1 MQEKTEMYFSFFM
14 FGSNFSIEDEN
25 FLDQA
30 MTHIKKLVEM
40 GYTGFEFHPGRED
53 TTVYAFPTYEDEL
66 NAYKDFRQRMDDEGF
81 SHIKVAT
88 NVGATPN
95 CDPSSSHATIREAGI
110 AYLKSR
116 IDITAALGGEIM
128 MGPMVIPYGGF
139 VVNAPNGEQVWSD
152 QLQEELELRYATA
165 QQSFI
170 VLGEYA
176 SAKGVKLAIE
186 PISHWETPGPNKL
199 SELIPFLNGIDDPTV
214 GVVIDS
220 AQETLDGDGP
230 EVFKQQIKHL
240 ADQGRLHYA
249 QASPPDRGELMNSWL
264 PWQDIFTPILER
276 FDGPIAVEIFNAVG
290 AFDNGLRLSRRKY
303 WIPEVDEPNEHPDA
317 YLVAKQAY
325 EITQAKISVIKSE
338 ISSKIGT

>member
-1 MQEKTEMYFSFFM
+1 MQKKTEMYFSFFM
-14 FGSNFSIEDEN
+14 FGSNFSIEDDN

-30 MTHIKKLVEM
+30 ITHIRKLVEM
-40 GYTGFEFHPGRED
+40 GYVGFEFHPGRED
-53 TTVYAFPTYEDEL
+53 TTVFAFPTYQDEL
-66 NAYKDFRQRMDDEGF
+66 NAYIAFRQRMNDEGF
-81 SHIKVAT
+81 SDIKIAT
-88 NVGATPN
+88 NVGATPE
-95 CDPSSSHATIREAGI
+95 CDPSSSHLAIREAGI
-110 AYLKSR
+110 TYLKSR

-152 QLQEELELRYATA
+152 QLQDELELRYVNA

-170 VLGEYA
+170 LLGEYA
-176 SAKGVKLAIE
+176 ASKAVKLAIE

-199 SELIPFLNGIDDPTV
+199 AQLIPFLNGIDDPTV

-230 EVFKQQIKHL
+230 EMFKQQIKYL

-249 QASPPDRGELMNSWL
+249 QASPPDRGELVNSWL
-264 PWQDIFTPILER
+264 PWESIFTPILER
-276 FDGPIAVEIFNAVG
+276 FNGPIAVEIFNAVG
-290 AFDNGLRLSRRKY
+290 AFDGGLRLTRRKY
-303 WIPEVDEPNEHPDA
+303 WIPEVDEPTEYPDA

-325 EITQAKISVIKSE
+325 EITQAKLTKIKS
-338 ISSKIGT
+338 SLNSKVKN